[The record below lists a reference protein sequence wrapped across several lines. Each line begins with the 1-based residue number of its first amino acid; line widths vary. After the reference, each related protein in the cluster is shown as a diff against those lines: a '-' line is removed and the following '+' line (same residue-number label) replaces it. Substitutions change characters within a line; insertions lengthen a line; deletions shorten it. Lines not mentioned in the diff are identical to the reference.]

1 MKSVKIIALFACGAF
16 FMSFTTA
23 PVKNAMSSIVA
34 KITSVQWKTESA
46 DLGKIPQGK
55 PATIIFEFTNT
66 GKDVVII
73 SNVKASCGCT
83 VADYPKE
90 PIAAGKTAK
99 VTATYNAA
107 AIGDF
112 VKTLTVDILNE
123 EPKVLTFKG
132 TVI

>member
-1 MKSVKIIALFACGAF
+1 MKSVKLIALFACGAC
-16 FMSFTTA
+16 FMSFTTL
-23 PVKNAMSSIVA
+23 PVKNMITNVA
-34 KITSVQWKTESA
+34 AKVTFVKWKTESA

-55 PATIIFEFTNT
+55 PATITFEFTNT

-73 SNVKASCGCT
+73 SNVQASCGCT

-107 AIGDF
+107 AMGDF
-112 VKTLTVDILNE
+112 NKTLTVNIVNE

>member
-16 FMSFTTA
+16 FMSFTT

-34 KITSVQWKTESA
+34 KVTSVQWKTESA

-55 PATIIFEFTNT
+55 PATITFEFTNT

-73 SNVKASCGCT
+73 SDVKASCGCT

-112 VKTLTVDILNE
+112 NKTLTVNILNE